1 MIDMPAGLECI
12 NEAGQRTLSI
22 GDRVTTF
29 HSSGV
34 ATFSASAPGTRV
46 YVPVTNMTPDGSW
59 VVNVTDT
66 NELLIQDGGF
76 YIYLYVQFPNAPGFY
91 RKAPWVVYRC

>member
-1 MIDMPAGLECI
+1 MPSGLECI

-22 GDRVTTF
+22 GDRVTTL

-34 ATFSASAPGTRV
+34 ATFSDSAANTRV
-46 YVPVTNMTPDGSW
+46 FVPVTGMTTDGSW

-76 YIYLYVQFPNAPGFY
+76 YIYLHVQFPNAPGFY

>member
-1 MIDMPAGLECI
+1 MIAMPSGLECI

-34 ATFSASAPGTRV
+34 ATFTASAPGTRV
-46 YVPVTNMTPDGSW
+46 FVPVTDMTPDGSW
-59 VVNVTDT
+59 VVNITDS

-76 YIYLYVQFPNAPGFY
+76 YIYLYVQFPNAPDFY